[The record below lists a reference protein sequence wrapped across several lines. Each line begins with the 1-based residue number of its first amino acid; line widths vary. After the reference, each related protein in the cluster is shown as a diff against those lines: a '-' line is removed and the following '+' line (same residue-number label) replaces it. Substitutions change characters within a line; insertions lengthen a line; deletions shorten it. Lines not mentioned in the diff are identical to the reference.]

1 MNRKLVY
8 MGLAA
13 AAVALPLTLGAALP
27 AIAQQA
33 MPQMGRPGPDA
44 GRGGP
49 GNALAQFDANKD
61 GAVTQAEIDETRTG
75 RLKQF
80 DKNGDGKL
88 SLEEYQALWLDAYRT
103 EMVRAFQR
111 HDADGDAA
119 VTIEEFNRNFA
130 NIVRRADRNGDGK
143 VDAQDQVRPQAQA
156 PQERGQDRQAP
167 GARRPGPQQP
177 PAQQPPQRRGA

>member
-1 MNRKLVY
+1 MNRKVVY

-13 AAVALPLTLGAALP
+13 AAVALPLLGASLP
-27 AIAQQA
+27 AFAQQA
-33 MPQMGRPGPDA
+33 MPQMGRGGPDV

-49 GNALAQFDANKD
+49 GNALAQFDTNKD
-61 GAVTQAEIDETRTG
+61 GAVTQAEIDEMRTS

-80 DKNGDGKL
+80 DKNNDGKL

-103 EMVRAFQR
+103 QMVRAFQG
-111 HDADGDAA
+111 HDTDGDAA

-156 PQERGQDRQAP
+156 PQERGMDRQPPA
-167 GARRPGPQQP
+167 ARRPGPQQP
-177 PAQQPPQRRGA
+177 PAQQQPQRRGA